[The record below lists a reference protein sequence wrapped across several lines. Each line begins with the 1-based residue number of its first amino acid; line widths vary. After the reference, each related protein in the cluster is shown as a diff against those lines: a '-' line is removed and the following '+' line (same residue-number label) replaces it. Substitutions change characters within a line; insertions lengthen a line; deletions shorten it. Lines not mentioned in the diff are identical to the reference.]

1 MGLVLEKQVLEE
13 QVLEEQVL
21 EEQVLE
27 EEQVEPKAFQ
37 VQEDAEEALEEA
49 KEGHVDQE
57 PDRQLEDL
65 QVDWDTEGKKYK
77 TP

>member
-1 MGLVLEKQVLEE
+1 MRLVLEKQVLEE

-21 EEQVLE
+21 EEQVLK

-37 VQEDAEEALEEA
+37 VQAEEALEEA

-65 QVDWDTEGKKYK
+65 QVDWDTEGKKY
-77 TP
+77 